1 MKKPIPRIIIL
12 ILFLQTTFGCFGQW
26 NYDNSYDP
34 IEAVSVAP
42 YASVQ
47 DIPGQDSELCLGLA
61 ISGGGSR
68 AQYFG
73 TGVLMELSK
82 VRHPNGKNF
91 LNEVDYY
98 SSVSGGSYAIGYYMM
113 VRKIGQL
120 KAQTYFDYWNNGV
133 IPIPYHKDGLQSY
146 VGVTSSPLAAF
157 KLRSYE
163 KRKKYKGS
171 FPETI
176 DYELLKGGN
185 YRKVL
190 GDTVP
195 QLHLDDFFTPKC
207 DTCKATSP
215 IFVPNTTIYPNCE
228 RFPLMP
234 HIIEDL
240 KINKSIIPYYE
251 FKDAS
256 GKLDDTGYRFPL
268 AFSIAA
274 SSAVPGILPI
284 SKFGMSNSDLAL
296 RVVDGGIVDNLGYQT
311 LFELLIS
318 DNTIKKNKKMLV
330 IDCSGVGDQ
339 NRYTDSKDRIKM
351 FENLTETS
359 FFTVASKSLVAKKS
373 IDLLFKADTIPH
385 ENYQLLGMQD
395 IREKI
400 KKNLT
405 DSDKKKIEE
414 YKHRWK
420 IKKKLKKSQFNEMY
434 WELSESFGKG
444 KYCRKCS
451 AVYLGSIIT
460 SQKLINASN
469 AQKFLI
475 LELASQVITKVKIRS
490 IEQESLMLAGRLLIL
505 ENKEAIVKLLD

>member
-1 MKKPIPRIIIL
+1 MKLPIPRIIIL
-12 ILFLQTTFGCFGQW
+12 ILFLLSTLGCFGQW
-26 NYDNSYDP
+26 NYDNSYEP
-34 IEAVSVAP
+34 IDSVSVAP

-73 TGVLMELSK
+73 TGILMELSK
-82 VRHPNGKNF
+82 VSHSNEKNF

-113 VRKIGQL
+113 VRKIGLL
-120 KAQTYFDYWNNGV
+120 KTQTYFDYWNNGV
-133 IPIPYHKDGLQSY
+133 TPIPYHKDGLQSY
-146 VGVTSSPLAAF
+146 VSVTSSPWAAF

-176 DYELLKGGN
+176 DYELLKAGV
-185 YRKVL
+185 YRKEV
-190 GDTVP
+190 GKTVP

-215 IFVPNTTIYPNCE
+215 IFVANATIYPNCE

-234 HIIEDL
+234 HIIADL
-240 KINKSIIPYYE
+240 KINKSIIPDYK
-251 FKDAS
+251 FTDS
-256 GKLDDTGYRFPL
+256 LGKIDNTGYRFPL
-268 AFSIAA
+268 AFAIAS

-311 LFELLIS
+311 LFELLMS
-318 DNTIKKNKKMLV
+318 DNTTKQNKKMLV

-339 NRYTDSKDRIKM
+339 NRYTKSKDRIKM
-351 FENLTETS
+351 FSNLAETS
-359 FFTVASKSLVAKKS
+359 FFTVASKNLVAKES
-373 IDLLFKADTIPH
+373 IDLLFKADSIPN
-385 ENYQLLGMQD
+385 ENYQLFGMQD

-405 DSDKKKIEE
+405 DSDKEKIEE
-414 YKHRWK
+414 YRDRWK
-420 IKKKLKKSQFNEMY
+420 IKNKLKKSQFNEMY

-444 KYCRKCS
+444 KYCPKCP

-460 SQKLINASN
+460 SQELINASN

-505 ENKEAIVKLLD
+505 ENIEAIVKLLD